1 MRLQRLEL
9 FGFKSFADRTTL
21 SFEESFTG
29 IVGPNGCGKSNV
41 VDAVRWVLGETRPT
55 SMRGG
60 EMTDVIFKGS
70 VSRPPMNVAEVTLV
84 LDNSCNSIPGH
95 GSEVSITRRVF
106 RSGEGEYLING
117 ERARLKDVR
126 DMLFD
131 TGLGSRGYSVLEQG
145 KIDAVLSA
153 NPLDRRAIFEE
164 AAGISRYK
172 LRRKET
178 DAKLKRV
185 EADLLRLDDV
195 LKELGSRVRSLKI
208 QAGKA
213 ERFVAARDEWKVQ
226 RTRFLRHRL
235 HDGRAELARLS
246 LEIAQLEA
254 RCEEL
259 RKLRSDEEADVQTR
273 EREQESLKS
282 EVDRLSSEI
291 RRMVGEISESEE
303 RQRQMQSR
311 AADLKRS
318 SADESRRAEDLAQ
331 GLATRE
337 GELLELRT
345 KAGSIDQ
352 QLSAARSQADVEATT
367 LREARAHQRDLRAR
381 CERQNNVVLGHLNER
396 TSAQNLE
403 RHIEQS
409 LPGLAE
415 REQQAA
421 ARLEESRRDVETVRG
436 DEQSAE
442 GRVADAQADLAR
454 AEETLRDVVASV
466 TALDREEQE
475 RRQSR
480 SRHEVERARLSSRI
494 DTLKDLE
501 QERSSLESGARA
513 LLEGTRKGQGPC
525 EPAKL
530 QGLVADHLR
539 TSTRLAR
546 ALDAALGPA
555 ALGLV
560 TSEPEL
566 AARMLRW
573 LGERKSGQV
582 RVYVPAGLGKRVQAE
597 PAAVLAALPRLVDEV
612 ECSAGFEPLARL
624 LVGDVLVVESLEQ
637 ALAFVAEHPEWRFVT
652 PSGDLV
658 GAAGVF
664 GGHRE
669 VTQGAVGRRATAAEF
684 ARELE
689 ALEKAIREDVAELE
703 RLSHERRA
711 ASERRAHA
719 QSDCDRRRA
728 QLSEAR
734 GQLQTAKARLADL
747 GRTLAQL
754 EREHAT
760 RVADQHKLA
769 QQLAQASERHKSA
782 HAAFTRENEVLQALD
797 GERIALETRIDTL
810 QSSASTAESAVVR
823 QNAELGSLRAR
834 IGDLERSLAHTRAEK
849 ERSERL
855 AREHADLAER
865 TAAEALA
872 VRARADEL
880 LVQRGAAE
888 KRHEELREA
897 ENAGRE
903 AMQVFRQRVD
913 AVTRELEE
921 LSARLAALRMDAQR
935 VELVAGELA
944 VRAREDLG
952 VTEAE
957 LLENFEPE
965 AALQLEGA
973 LEALEVEVAELKRR
987 LDAIGP
993 VNTDAVAELSEAQ
1006 GRFDFLTAQRKDLDE
1021 SRRVLAEALQH
1032 LSEQSQKLFTQ
1043 TFEEVR
1049 VHFNELFRLLFQGG
1063 KADLVI
1069 EQGVDPLEA
1078 GVDITARPPGREML
1092 PIRMLSGGQRTMTAL
1107 ALLFAVFRARPS
1119 PFCVLDEVDAALDE
1133 TNVGRFLNMVQGFR
1147 SQSQFVV
1154 VTHNKGT
1161 MGACERLYGI
1171 TMETKGVS
1179 TWVSVQFQDVEA
1191 FVPGITS
1198 GAAPDAPDE
1207 RPLATES
1214 EDEPTVELTPA
1225 PRVVAVAA
1233 EPEPEVRVVAQEP
1246 EPLVAEVADGADEA
1260 LPG

>member
-84 LDNSCNSIPGH
+84 LDNSCNSIPGQ
-95 GSEVSITRRVF
+95 GSEVSISRRVF

-195 LKELGSRVRSLKI
+195 LKELAAACARSRSRPARPSASSPRATSGRRSARVSCAI
-208 QAGKA
+208 ACTTAG
-213 ERFVAARDEWKVQ
+213 
-226 RTRFLRHRL
+226 
-235 HDGRAELARLS
+235 
-246 LEIAQLEA
+246 
-254 RCEEL
+254 
-259 RKLRSDEEADVQTR
+259 
-273 EREQESLKS
+273 
-282 EVDRLSSEI
+282 LSS
-291 RRMVGEISESEE
+291 RACR
-303 RQRQMQSR
+303 SR
-311 AADLKRS
+311 SRS
-318 SADESRRAEDLAQ
+318 SRRAARNCASCA
-331 GLATRE
+331 ATKRPTSRRASASRSRSRARSTASRARSAAWSARSARARNASARCSRALRTC
-337 GELLELRT
+337 GARRRTSRAVPRTSRRASRRARASCSSLRT

-409 LPGLAE
+409 LPSLAE

-436 DEQSAE
+436 DEQAAE
-442 GRVADAQADLAR
+442 GRVTDAQADLAR

-597 PAAVLAALPRLVDEV
+597 PAAVLSALPRLVDEV

-637 ALAFVAEHPEWRFVT
+637 ALALVAEHPEWRFVT
-652 PSGDLV
+652 ATGDLV

-689 ALEKAIREDVAELE
+689 GIEKAIREDAAELE
-703 RLSHERRA
+703 RLSHERRGA
-711 ASERRAHA
+711 GERRAHA

-797 GERIALETRIDTL
+797 SERIALESRIDTL

-834 IGDLERSLAHTRAEK
+834 IGDLERSVAHARAEK

-855 AREHADLAER
+855 AREHADFAER
-865 TAAEALA
+865 TAAEALG

-897 ENAGRE
+897 ENAGRDAIE
-903 AMQVFRQRVD
+903 AFRRRVD
-913 AVTRELEE
+913 AVTRELEGLTAD
-921 LSARLAALRMDAQR
+921 LSTQRLDEQR
-935 VELVAGELA
+935 LNLERAELV
-944 VRAREDLG
+944 VRAREDLSLA
-952 VTEAE
+952 ESE
-957 LLENFEPE
+957 LLDGFEPE
-965 AALQLEGA
+965 AALAEEGA
-973 LEALEVEVAELKRR
+973 LANLESRVTDLKANLDR
-987 LDAIGP
+987 LGP
-993 VNTDAVAELSEAQ
+993 VNTESVSELSEAET
-1006 GRFDFLTAQRKDLDE
+1006 RFDFLDGERKDLDA
-1021 SRRVLAEALQH
+1021 SRPDARRGARGDQPRERALF
-1032 LSEQSQKLFTQ
+1032 LE
-1043 TFEEVR
+1043 TFEDVR
-1049 VHFNELFRLLFQGG
+1049 THFQTLFRQLFGGG
-1063 KADLVI
+1063 KADL
-1069 EQGVDPLEA
+1069 DRCRA
-1078 GVDITARPPGREML
+1078 KTARSGHRDHRAAPGPRDAADRAPL
-1092 PIRMLSGGQRTMTAL
+1092 GRPAHDDGARA
-1107 ALLFAVFRARPS
+1107 AVRRVPRASEPVLRARRSRRRARRRQRRPFPRDARQLPS
-1119 PFCVLDEVDAALDE
+1119 AHAVRRRDPQ
-1133 TNVGRFLNMVQGFR
+1133 QGDDGVC
-1147 SQSQFVV
+1147 S
-1154 VTHNKGT
+1154 
-1161 MGACERLYGI
+1161 ALYGV
-1171 TMETKGVS
+1171 TMEVKGVS
-1179 TWVSVQFQDVEA
+1179 SWVSVQFQDVEA
-1191 FVPGITS
+1191 FVPDHLRC
-1198 GAAPDAPDE
+1198 GARCAG
-1207 RPLATES
+1207 R
-1214 EDEPTVELTPA
+1214 
-1225 PRVVAVAA
+1225 AA
-1233 EPEPEVRVVAQEP
+1233 ARDRGRGR
-1246 EPLVAEVADGADEA
+1246 ADGRAHA
-1260 LPG
+1260 RPAGRRAGA